1 MLHEVVPAPRPSS
14 STSCAP
20 REFPQI
26 SLPDVVAL
34 PLLLWAAS
42 TLFLVSLVLPTVSLL
57 TAIAGTAT
65 LAGFLWLLNVA
76 SKGGLGLGD
85 VKAGALIGFLAGA
98 TSLRSV
104 WLLGMLAFLGA
115 LTFVALSRRRQAV
128 PLGPFCR
135 RRLKTRP

>member
-1 MLHEVVPAPRPSS
+1 MSAVDIDVNR
-14 STSCAP
+14 
-20 REFPQI
+20 
-26 SLPDVVAL
+26 LPDVVTL
-34 PLLLWAAS
+34 PLLLWAPT
-42 TLFLVSLVLPTVSLL
+42 TLLLVSLVLPSVSPLN
-57 TAIAGTAT
+57 AIAGAAM

-128 PLGPFCR
+128 LNLPGMSGDL
-135 RRLKTRP
+135 LV

>member
-115 LTFVALSRRRQAV
+115 LTFVALSRRRQA
-128 PLGPFCR
+128 
-135 RRLKTRP
+135 

>member
-1 MLHEVVPAPRPSS
+1 M
-14 STSCAP
+14 
-20 REFPQI
+20 
-26 SLPDVVAL
+26 
-34 PLLLWAAS
+34 
-42 TLFLVSLVLPTVSLL
+42 
-57 TAIAGTAT
+57 

-104 WLLGMLAFLGA
+104 WLVGMLAFLGA

-128 PLGPFCR
+128 PLGPFLC
-135 RRLKTRP
+135 LGIAVNILTEIY